1 MLRCT
6 NKKTNKNSPARAIMN
21 FLVRDENLNAELLIS
36 QWGFADDEFKEN
48 LLSLWEE
55 QIYFFSKGVEDPLLI
70 WKTSK

>member
-1 MLRCT
+1 
-6 NKKTNKNSPARAIMN
+6 MN